1 MQMKQIAGFAN
12 VQASQLIT
20 TVWIFLIA
28 RLAETIITPEI
39 YYRVYLCCMRISLA
53 TCVNSIYTR
62 EDIVIDFLSCEM
74 TLLVVLTLR

>member
-1 MQMKQIAGFAN
+1 
-12 VQASQLIT
+12 
-20 TVWIFLIA
+20 
-28 RLAETIITPEI
+28 
-39 YYRVYLCCMRISLA
+39 MRISIA